1 MSSKPR
7 RVLIVG
13 GGPAGMTAAIALA
26 RRGVGCEIVER
37 EVDWRPAGIG
47 IGLQSPPMRA
57 LRELDLLSQLQNR
70 SWHHS
75 VIDMMGPDGVKVAEM
90 PQVNVLGPDD
100 PPFVTMS
107 RMVLHEV
114 LEERLSS
121 LDLAV
126 RLGVTVSSLDDA
138 DDCVRVTFTDG
149 GVDSYD
155 LVVGADG
162 VHSAMRGMLL
172 ADAPE
177 PRYAGQVIW
186 RLDVRKPDEL
196 EHYTMMLG
204 RKTRLGLVPIAPG
217 RAYVWMLD
225 SSAGPQRPP
234 ADRLLKMLHE
244 RLSSFGFVVPEIAA
258 QITEPAQVDFR
269 ALYWLLVSPPWGAGR
284 AVLIG
289 DAAHTTTPQM
299 AWGVGLAIEDA
310 LVLADLVDERV
321 SAREIPRRLSERR
334 FERCRLVVDGS
345 LQLSRWERGLDAA
358 SADPA
363 GLIRET
369 FAALARPI

>member
-1 MSSKPR
+1 MPDDHPVN

-26 RRGVGCEIVER
+26 RRGIGCEIVER

-57 LRELDLLSQLQNR
+57 LRELEVLAPIVDR
-70 SWHHS
+70 SWHHA
-75 VIDMMGPDGVKVAEM
+75 VIDMMRPDGVKVAET

-107 RMVLHEV
+107 RMTLHEV
-114 LEERLSS
+114 LEDRLRAF
-121 LDLAV
+121 DVPV
-126 RLGVTVSSLDDA
+126 RLGVSVSELTDGE
-138 DDCVRVTFTDG
+138 VIFTDG
-149 GVDSYD
+149 TTGGYD
-155 LVVGADG
+155 LVIGADG
-162 VHSAMRGMLL
+162 VHSEMRRMLL
-172 ADAPE
+172 PDAPE
-177 PRYAGQVIW
+177 PEYAGQVIW
-186 RLDVRKPDEL
+186 RLDVRKPDAL
-196 EHYTMMLG
+196 ERYTMMLG
-204 RKTRLGLVPIAPG
+204 RSTRLGLVPIAPG

-225 SSAGPQRPP
+225 SSTGPERPP
-234 ADRLLKMLHE
+234 ADRLLDMLQE
-244 RLSSFGFVVPEIAA
+244 RLAGFGFVVPEIAA
-258 QITEPAQVDFR
+258 QITAPSQIDVR
-269 ALYWLLVSPPWGAGR
+269 ALYWLLVPPPWGADR

-310 LVLADLVDERV
+310 LVLAELVSSGLD
-321 SAREIPRRLSERR
+321 ARKIAGRFSERR

-345 LQLSRWERGLDAA
+345 LQLSRWEREPDTPG
-358 SADPA
+358 ADPG

-369 FAALARPI
+369 FKALAAPI